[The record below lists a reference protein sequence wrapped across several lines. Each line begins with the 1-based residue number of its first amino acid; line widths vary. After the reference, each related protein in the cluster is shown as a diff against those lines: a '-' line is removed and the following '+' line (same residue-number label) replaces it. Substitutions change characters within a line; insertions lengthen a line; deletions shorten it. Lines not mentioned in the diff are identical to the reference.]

1 MLGGINALKEMKQEK
16 YPLISVI
23 VPVYNVEK
31 YIRRCVDS
39 ILSQTYKNLEILLVD
54 DGSNDLSGEI
64 CDEYAGTDKR
74 VRAFHKKNG
83 GLASARNFGLEN
95 VMGEYV
101 SFVDSDDWIEKNTYS
116 YCLDL
121 INNENCKVDVVQ
133 FGISCVEDEKEQPKV
148 RKEKITRHENKDILN
163 FLMIQ
168 STKTD
173 SYFSVCRC
181 LFSRNILQDERFP
194 LGRINEDIVF
204 KYQVFAKANMMIDSN
219 CIKYYYFQNTGSIT
233 TDGLKKKDFD
243 LYTAASELKA
253 LTDKEDYGE
262 IKKMGEVKYARTS
275 FSLLCKIAYFG
286 VSDESIDKADVVKKL
301 QTELRKNFKLLI
313 KAPMAFSRKICLL
326 LLVIDFRL
334 LEVPVKLYRKAKHK

>member
-1 MLGGINALKEMKQEK
+1 MGGINALKEINQEK

-39 ILSQTYKNLEILLVD
+39 IIGQTYKNLEILLVD
-54 DGSNDLSGEI
+54 DGSNDLSTEI
-64 CDEYAGTDKR
+64 CDEYAEIDMR
-74 VRAFHKKNG
+74 VRVFHKKNG
-83 GLASARNFGLEN
+83 GLSSARNLGLEN
-95 VMGEYV
+95 AKGEYV
-101 SFVDSDDWIEKNTYS
+101 GFVDSDDWIEKDTYS
-116 YCLDL
+116 YCIDL
-121 INNENCKVDVVQ
+121 IKNENCKVDVVQ
-133 FGISCVEDEKEQPKV
+133 FGMSCVKDEKEQVKV

-163 FLMIQ
+163 YLMIQ

-173 SYFSVCRC
+173 SYFSVVRC

-194 LGRINEDIVF
+194 LGRVNEDIVF
-204 KYQVFAKANMMIDSN
+204 KYRVLDKASVIIDSN
-219 CIKYYYFQNTGSIT
+219 CIKYYYFQGAGSIT
-233 TDGLKKKDFD
+233 TDGLKKRDFD
-243 LYTAASELKA
+243 LYIAAGELKA

-286 VSDESIDKADVVKKL
+286 ISDESIDKADVVKKL
-301 QTELRKNFKLLI
+301 QTELRKNFKLLF

-334 LEVPVKLYRKAKHK
+334 LEIPVKLYRKVLHK

>member
-1 MLGGINALKEMKQEK
+1 MGGNDVLEENNQEK

-39 ILSQTYKNLEILLVD
+39 IIGQTYKNLEILLID
-54 DGSNDLSGEI
+54 DGSGDLSGGI
-64 CDEYAGTDKR
+64 CDEYAEIDMR
-74 VRAFHKKNG
+74 VRVFHKKNG
-83 GLASARNFGLEN
+83 GQASARNLGLEN
-95 VMGEYV
+95 AMGEYV
-101 SFVDSDDWIEKNTYS
+101 GFVDSDDWIEKDTYF
-116 YCLDL
+116 YCIDL
-121 INNENCKVDVVQ
+121 IKNENCKVDVVQ
-133 FGISCVEDEKEQPKV
+133 FGISCVKDEKEQPKV
-148 RKEKITRHENKDILN
+148 RKEKIKRHENKDILN

-173 SYFSVCRC
+173 SYFSPCRC
-181 LFSRNILQDERFP
+181 LYSRNILQDERFP

-219 CIKYYYFQNTGSIT
+219 CIKYYYFQGAGSTT
-233 TDGLKKKDFD
+233 TDGLKKRDFD
-243 LYTAASELKA
+243 LYIAASELKA
-253 LTDKEDYGE
+253 LTDKESYGG

-286 VSDESIDKADVVKKL
+286 ISDESIDKADVVKKL
-301 QTELRKNFKLLI
+301 QTELRKNFKLLL
-313 KAPMAFSRKICLL
+313 KAPMALSRKICLL

-334 LEVPVKLYRKAKHK
+334 LEMPVKLYRKVLHK

>member
-1 MLGGINALKEMKQEK
+1 MNEIDQEK

-39 ILSQTYKNLEILLVD
+39 IIGQTYKNLEILLID
-54 DGSNDLSGEI
+54 DGSSDLSGEI
-64 CDEYAGTDKR
+64 CDEYAEGDMR
-74 VRAFHKKNG
+74 VKTFHKKNG
-83 GLASARNFGLEN
+83 GQASARNVGLEN
-95 VMGEYV
+95 ANGEYIG
-101 SFVDSDDWIEKNTYS
+101 FVDSDDWIEKDTYS
-116 YCLDL
+116 YCIDL
-121 INNENCKVDVVQ
+121 IKNKNCKVDVVQ
-133 FGISCVEDEKEQPKV
+133 FGISCVKDEKEQPKV
-148 RKEKITRHENKDILN
+148 RKEKISRYENKDILN

-173 SYFSVCRC
+173 SYFSPCRC
-181 LFSRNILQDERFP
+181 LYSRNTLQNERFP

-219 CIKYYYFQNTGSIT
+219 CIKYYYFQGAGSTT
-233 TDGLKKKDFD
+233 TDGLKKRDFD
-243 LYTAASELKA
+243 LYIAASELKA

-286 VSDESIDKADVVKKL
+286 ISDESIDKADVVKKL

-326 LLVIDFRL
+326 LLAIDFRL
-334 LEVPVKLYRKAKHK
+334 LEIPVKLYRKVLHK